1 MMYVGMCRG
10 MYDGLNHDMYDN
22 DVNKNDAKR
31 EKIKS
36 SSVNTV
42 NIRLEKQ

>member
-10 MYDGLNHDMYDN
+10 VYDGLNHDMYDN
-22 DVNKNDAKR
+22 DVQNDAKR

-42 NIRLEKQ
+42 NRLEKQ

>member
-22 DVNKNDAKR
+22 DVRMMRNG
-31 EKIKS
+31 KIKS